1 MVSAV
6 PPPVPPR
13 TGLTPVMSAV
23 FDASYVY
30 PPVRVFVTPFSV
42 TDTSQTEVTATGAG
56 EDKGIIEVRGNDT
69 IMVIK
74 YVWQMNFFLV
84 HIKTNLHG
92 TYMRKSK

>member
-1 MVSAV
+1 MVRVV

-42 TDTSQTEVTATGAG
+42 TDTSQAEVPATGAV
-56 EDKGIIEVRGNDT
+56 EDKGIIEVRGNDRYNQGN
-69 IMVIK
+69 K
-74 YVWQMNFFLV
+74 SVWQMNFFLV
-84 HIKTNLHG
+84 HIETN
-92 TYMRKSK
+92 

>member
-1 MVSAV
+1 MVRAV

-42 TDTSQTEVTATGAG
+42 TVTSQAEVPTTGAVK
-56 EDKGIIEVRGNDT
+56 D
-69 IMVIK
+69 
-74 YVWQMNFFLV
+74 Q
-84 HIKTNLHG
+84 G
-92 TYMRKSK
+92 T

>member
-1 MVSAV
+1 MHDLTYKTLNAQYYMRLSLFPYPKPVPVMVRTV

-42 TDTSQTEVTATGAG
+42 TATSQAEVPTTGAV
-56 EDKGIIEVRGNDT
+56 EDKRYN
-69 IMVIK
+69 
-74 YVWQMNFFLV
+74 
-84 HIKTNLHG
+84 
-92 TYMRKSK
+92 RS

>member
-1 MVSAV
+1 MCLSLISYPKPVPVMVRTV

-42 TDTSQTEVTATGAG
+42 TATSQAEVPTTAAVK
-56 EDKGIIEVRGNDT
+56 DKDMKIEVRCDIT
-69 IMVIK
+69 CTCIIKVI
-74 YVWQMNFFLV
+74 
-84 HIKTNLHG
+84 NLHG
-92 TYMRKSK
+92 K

>member
-1 MVSAV
+1 MIPYPKPVPVMVRAV

-56 EDKGIIEVRGNDT
+56 EDKGIIEVRGNT
-69 IMVIK
+69 IKVIK
-74 YVWQMNFFLV
+74 VYG
-84 HIKTNLHG
+84 K
-92 TYMRKSK
+92 